1 MAEKPRQTEEQ
12 SAGGNEVF
20 DVTKNTL
27 EKTKERYEEKVK
39 GKNPPTKPENPQK
52 PRPIDKDIAK
62 ETREEFEKREN
73 VLTETVSPD
82 EETVVGKKNVA
93 EPTKVEKKPKEEAK
107 SLTPEEQAKQS
118 LENEYPKERESAI
131 IEKGI
136 EQKLKDPGFIT
147 ACERNIQRKLL
158 EKSGLS
164 EKERRS
170 LIDDGNFPVKGF
182 LQKLD
187 IRDVAGLVA
196 GGMSIKEIKNIKVSF
211 FTEKVKMPDGEERT
225 SEEFD
230 KEIEKKIREKVE
242 ATAKEEVTREWER
255 RKKEWVD
262 SESIRIQAQQAES
275 KEKPEKQPEKKIEKQ
290 EKLSVDDRVKQVN
303 KLINTWKDAEK
314 ISKALKSG
322 RKIKTK
328 NGETDEVF
336 DPKIEAQKEEL
347 IEAGKALS
355 DEIINIANHLTGRK
369 LKAEAYKE
377 TGYTPDPENPNKEKQ
392 AEFRKWLTLEVEKIY
407 KEQKK
412 IIEKEAKEIKEKKDK
427 KVRFKKEL
435 PLKAK
440 EAIVITPNDEA
451 LPVPEEK
458 EPGDDKAELK
468 ERLAKIEEL
477 EAQKREIIHSNPQAT
492 WTPEENNTKETR
504 EAREQLEKKDQ
515 ETEKIFDEVLSLTRI
530 VSPETIKR
538 AEDDAGLSY
547 ETTEYEFYSQNKG
560 AVAKKYWGRR
570 GNEGQWEK
578 HSKEEIDACRA
589 NLQNILGED
598 IEEEQAQSFLTLGGY
613 EIETILGA
621 RRKKTAKDFFGMG
634 KMFKTPKE
642 KTIIKIAGQE
652 VPLLDF
658 VLNLEGSQ
666 KRAIQEIKE
675 ITRNKWK
682 NGRRSFRLSL
692 LDKARDLVE

>member
-1 MAEKPRQTEEQ
+1 MDELNTNQIWKDSLESIKISVSPAIFSTWFSQTHISEIRKDTNRYIVQ
-12 SAGGNEVF
+12 IGCNSPFVK
-20 DVTKNTL
+20 TTL
-27 EKTKERYEEKVK
+27 ENRY
-39 GKNPPTKPENPQK
+39 
-52 PRPIDKDIAK
+52 
-62 ETREEFEKREN
+62 
-73 VLTETVSPD
+73 
-82 EETVVGKKNVA
+82 
-93 EPTKVEKKPKEEAK
+93 
-107 SLTPEEQAKQS
+107 
-118 LENEYPKERESAI
+118 Y
-131 IEKGI
+131 
-136 EQKLKDPGFIT
+136 
-147 ACERNIQRKLL
+147 
-158 EKSGLS
+158 
-164 EKERRS
+164 
-170 LIDDGNFPVKGF
+170 
-182 LQKLD
+182 
-187 IRDVAGLVA
+187 GLVQ
-196 GGMSIKEIKNIKVSF
+196 
-211 FTEKVKMPDGEERT
+211 D
-225 SEEFD
+225 
-230 KEIEKKIREKVE
+230 
-242 ATAKEEVTREWER
+242 
-255 RKKEWVD
+255 
-262 SESIRIQAQQAES
+262 
-275 KEKPEKQPEKKIEKQ
+275 
-290 EKLSVDDRVKQVN
+290 
-303 KLINTWKDAEK
+303 
-314 ISKALKSG
+314 
-322 RKIKTK
+322 
-328 NGETDEVF
+328 
-336 DPKIEAQKEEL
+336 
-347 IEAGKALS
+347 ALS
-355 DEIINIANHLTGRK
+355 KVLEMPCDLMFIVK
-369 LKAEAYKE
+369 
-377 TGYTPDPENPNKEKQ
+377 ENPNKEKQ